1 MLGSAPHKSGM
12 MNVTELARGCALSR
26 STVLY
31 YESIGLLKPA
41 VRTGSGYRKYGDR
54 EVTRLRQICL
64 YRDAGLKLRDIRA
77 LLDRPAAGEAVS
89 VLQRRL
95 AEIGSEIE
103 RLRSHQRSILALLR
117 NKTRFRRLEM
127 MTKDKW
133 VSIMRASGFTEA
145 DMHRWHAEF
154 EKAAPEDHRE
164 FLEYLKIP
172 EEEVANIREWSR
184 TNA

>member
-1 MLGSAPHKSGM
+1 
-12 MNVTELARGCALSR
+12 MNVTELARGCGLSR

-31 YESIGLLKPA
+31 YESIGLLRPA
-41 VRTGSGYRKYGDR
+41 VRSGKGYRKYGER
-54 EVTRLRQICL
+54 EISRLRQICL
-64 YRDAGLKLRDIRA
+64 YRDAGLKLRDIRT
-77 LLDRPAAGEAVS
+77 LLDRSAGGDAVA
-89 VLQRRL
+89 VLERRL

-117 NKTRFRRLEM
+117 NKTKFRRVEM

-154 EKAAPEDHRE
+154 EKAAPEDHQQ
-164 FLEYLKIP
+164 FLEYLRIP
-172 EEEVANIREWSR
+172 SDEVTRIREWSR
-184 TNA
+184 T

>member
-1 MLGSAPHKSGM
+1 
-12 MNVTELARGCALSR
+12 MNVTELARGCGLSR

-41 VRTGSGYRKYGDR
+41 GRTVSRYRQYGDR
-54 EVTRLRQICL
+54 EAARLRQICL
-64 YRDAGLKLRDIRA
+64 YREAGLRLEDIRA
-77 LLDRPAAGEAVS
+77 LLDQSTTGSAVS

-95 AEIGSEIE
+95 HEIAAEIE
-103 RLRSHQRSILALLR
+103 RLRGHQRSILALLR

-133 VSIMRASGFTEA
+133 VKIMQASGFSEA
-145 DMHRWHAEF
+145 DMRRWHQEF
-154 EKAAPEDHRE
+154 EKSAPEDHQE

-172 EEEVANIREWSR
+172 ADEVSKIREWSR
-184 TNA
+184 ATA